1 MNILI
6 VEDKQDARY
15 FLELLLKSKGYVVF
29 SANNGKE
36 ALEVLKKQK
45 IDLIISDIL
54 MPEMDGFKFCQR
66 VKKDEKLRNTGFI
79 FYTATYVDKKDED
92 FGLSLGADLFL
103 KKPME
108 PETLLAQIE
117 MMISKMREGSY
128 MPRSLELKNDK
139 DIYKI
144 YNERLVNKLESKI
157 EQLGKEIEKR
167 KNTEIKLQK
176 MISEKEILLRELY
189 HRTKNN
195 IQVISSMLRLK
206 ARLTENE
213 YVKEIFSEIENKIL
227 GIALIHQKLF
237 ETEDLSHLFL
247 KDYLESLIILL
258 RQNLLRSSDNVDISV
273 KGDEIKILLDT
284 AMPLG
289 IIVNELI
296 SNSLKYAFPNNTGGK
311 IEISL
316 RSTADNKIQLKICDN
331 GVGLPENFDILK
343 DGKLGLQTVY
353 DLVNYQ
359 LAGEIK
365 LEDNNGLCFIITVGK
380 ELYNSRV

>member
-15 FLELLLKSKGYVVF
+15 FLELLLKSKGYAVF
-29 SANNGKE
+29 TANNGKE
-36 ALEVLKKQK
+36 ALEVLKKQN
-45 IDLIISDIL
+45 IQLIISDIL
-54 MPEMDGFKFCQR
+54 MPEMDGFKFCQQ
-66 VKKDEKLRNTGFI
+66 VKKDEKLKNIGFI
-79 FYTATYVDKKDED
+79 FYTATYVDKKDEE

-103 KKPME
+103 KKPLE
-108 PETLLAQIE
+108 PDIFLAEIE
-117 MMISKMREGSY
+117 KMISKIQEGLY
-128 MPRSLELKNDK
+128 NPRAMELKNDK

-157 EQLGKEIEKR
+157 EQLEKEIEKR

-206 ARLTENE
+206 ARLTENDN
-213 YVKEIFSEIENKIL
+213 VKEIFTEIENKIL
-227 GIALIHQKLF
+227 GIALIHQKLL
-237 ETEDLSHLFL
+237 ETEDLSFLYL
-247 KDYLESLIILL
+247 KDYLESLILLL
-258 RQNLLRSSDNVDISV
+258 RQNLLKPSDNVDISV

-284 AMPLG
+284 AMPIG

-296 SNSLKYAFPNNTGGK
+296 SNSLKYAFPKNTRGR

-316 RSTADNKIQLKICDN
+316 RSTEDNKIQLRICDN
-331 GVGLPENFDILK
+331 GVGLPEGFDIIR

-359 LAGEIK
+359 LAGKIRFE
-365 LEDNNGLCFIITVGK
+365 NRNGLCFIITVGK
-380 ELYNSRV
+380 ELYISRV

>member
-1 MNILI
+1 
-6 VEDKQDARY
+6 
-15 FLELLLKSKGYVVF
+15 
-29 SANNGKE
+29 
-36 ALEVLKKQK
+36 
-45 IDLIISDIL
+45 
-54 MPEMDGFKFCQR
+54 
-66 VKKDEKLRNTGFI
+66 
-79 FYTATYVDKKDED
+79 
-92 FGLSLGADLFL
+92 LSLGADLFL

-108 PETLLAQIE
+108 PDTFLAEIE
-117 MMISKMREGSY
+117 KMISKMQEGSY
-128 MPRSLELKNDK
+128 NPRSIELKNDK

-157 EQLGKEIEKR
+157 EQLEKEIEKR
-167 KNTEIKLQK
+167 KNTEMKLQK

-213 YVKEIFSEIENKIL
+213 NVKEVFTEIENKIL

-237 ETEDLSHLFL
+237 ETEDLSYLFL
-247 KDYLESLIILL
+247 KDYLKSLIVLL
-258 RQNLLRSSDNVDISV
+258 RQNLLKPSDNVDISV

-284 AMPLG
+284 AMPIG

-296 SNSLKYAFPNNTGGK
+296 SNSLKYAFPKNTRGR

-316 RSTADNKIQLKICDN
+316 RSTEDNKIQLRICDN
-331 GVGLPENFDILK
+331 GVGLPEGFDIIR

-359 LAGEIK
+359 MAGEIR
-365 LEDNNGLCFIITVGK
+365 LENKNGLCCIITVGK
-380 ELYNSRV
+380 ELYSSRV